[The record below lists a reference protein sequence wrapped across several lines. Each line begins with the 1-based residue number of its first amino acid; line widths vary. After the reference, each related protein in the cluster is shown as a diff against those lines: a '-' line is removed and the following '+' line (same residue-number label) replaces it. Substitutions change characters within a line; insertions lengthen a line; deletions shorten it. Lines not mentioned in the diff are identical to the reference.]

1 MKLRLNGL
9 LIVGGS
15 ALIMM
20 TGCVSSKKYKASQAE
35 LAKVRTDSG
44 QLAQQVAS
52 LNGNVNDLQGKNKT
66 LQQSL
71 DNSTTMTTAQ
81 QKSIDYYKG
90 YFKEQQ
96 DTLAAVNQDVQ
107 SALTQAGVT
116 NGDVSQNGNAIYVR
130 LDENDL
136 FKKNSSMITPA
147 GQKVLDNLAM
157 VVKSRDGINVTVGS
171 GDSAIGWASTD
182 NMPAGSMDMPAPKH
196 HKVHHAMASAS
207 ASGGTG
213 GAANG
218 GNGSASGASSK
229 TAVATP
235 STGSTATAEPVHKKV
250 HHHYSSEGSTA
261 MHSGAYTGNHS
272 WSLKQGRMVK
282 VADRFLV
289 NGVPKI
295 HVTLQRP
302 PMNGTPQSTAIK
314 IIIMPVTRPMTAQNA
329 SAMANQ

>member
-1 MKLRLNGL
+1 MKVRLNGL
-9 LIVGGS
+9 LTVGGT
-15 ALIMM
+15 ALILL

-52 LNGNVNDLQGKNKT
+52 LNGNVNDLQSKNKT
-66 LQQSL
+66 LQHSL
-71 DNSTTMTTAQ
+71 DNSTATNSAQ

-107 SALTQAGVT
+107 TALTQAGVT

-130 LDENDL
+130 LDEKDL
-136 FKKNSSMITPA
+136 FKKNSTMVTPA

-157 VVKSRDGINVTVGS
+157 VVKSRDGVNVTVGS

-182 NMPAGSMDMPAPKH
+182 NMSSTSMETPAPKH
-196 HKVHHAMASAS
+196 HRVHHAMASGS
-207 ASGGTG
+207 
-213 GAANG
+213 
-218 GNGSASGASSK
+218 NGSASGASSG
-229 TAVATP
+229 TAATTP
-235 STGSTATAEPVHKKV
+235 STGATASAEPVHKKV
-250 HHHYSSEGSTA
+250 HHHYSSEGSMA

-329 SAMANQ
+329 SAMAGNQ

>member
-1 MKLRLNGL
+1 MKVRLNGL
-9 LIVGGS
+9 LIVGGA

-71 DNSTTMTTAQ
+71 DNSTSTTTAQ

-130 LDENDL
+130 LDEKDL

-157 VVKSRDGINVTVGS
+157 VVKSRDGVNVTVGS

-182 NMPAGSMDMPAPKH
+182 NMPAGSMDMPARKH
-196 HKVHHAMASAS
+196 HRVHYATASAS

-229 TAVATP
+229 TAAATP

-314 IIIMPVTRPMTAQNA
+314 IIIMPVTRPMTPQNA

>member
-1 MKLRLNGL
+1 MKVRLKGL
-9 LIVGGS
+9 LTVGGA
-15 ALIMM
+15 ALIML

-35 LAKVRTDSG
+35 LARVRTDSG

-52 LNGNVNDLQGKNKT
+52 LNGNVNDLQTKNKT

-71 DNSTTMTTAQ
+71 DNSTATNSAQ

-107 SALTQAGVT
+107 TALTQAGVT

-136 FKKNSSMITPA
+136 FKKNSTMVTPA

-157 VVKSRDGINVTVGS
+157 VVKSREGVNVTVGS

-182 NMPAGSMDMPAPKH
+182 NMSANSMETPAPKH
-196 HKVHHAMASAS
+196 HKVHHAMASGS
-207 ASGGTG
+207 
-213 GAANG
+213 
-218 GNGSASGASSK
+218 NGSASGASSSAAA
-229 TAVATP
+229 TTP
-235 STGSTATAEPVHKKV
+235 STGATASAEPVHKKV
-250 HHHYSSEGSTA
+250 HHHYSSEGSMA

-314 IIIMPVTRPMTAQNA
+314 IIIMPVTRPVTPQNA
-329 SAMANQ
+329 SAMAGNQ